1 MAAAKPSK
9 AQERLS
15 RLEKELKA
23 RGVRLGYER
32 LEYAG
37 LRLKSGLCW
46 FRGSYYLFVDRLKT
60 VPERIEH
67 IEAALD
73 ELDELAAQG
82 RLDQPG
88 PEAAPPA
95 DAAPEA
101 APEAEPAAD
110 AFVRSAAPAAETV
123 PVAETNQ
130 PAEEPDAAAAADAAP
145 TPFPEDG
152 HEPA

>member
-1 MAAAKPSK
+1 MAAAKVSK
-9 AQERLS
+9 AQERLN

-46 FRGSYYLFVDRLKT
+46 FRGTYYLFVDRLKT

-73 ELDELAAQG
+73 ELDELTAQG
-82 RLDQPG
+82 RLDAPGG
-88 PEAAPPA
+88 PEP
-95 DAAPEA
+95 
-101 APEAEPAAD
+101 
-110 AFVRSAAPAAETV
+110 AAPAAEE
-123 PVAETNQ
+123 PAPESAEA
-130 PAEEPDAAAAADAAP
+130 PAPAPD
-145 TPFPEDG
+145 PEDG